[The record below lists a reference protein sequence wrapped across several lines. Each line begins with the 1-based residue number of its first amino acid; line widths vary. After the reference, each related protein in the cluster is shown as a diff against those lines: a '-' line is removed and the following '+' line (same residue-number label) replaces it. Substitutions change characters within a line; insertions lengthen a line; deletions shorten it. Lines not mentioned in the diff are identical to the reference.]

1 VRGPGFEADHV
12 VTDPVGTIDL
22 APTILEGAGL
32 EVPKWMEGQSLTSQP
47 REYVLTEN
55 DFNIM
60 TSIPMRTITTAD
72 YKLHRYLEAPFGEL
86 YDLRDDPGEIVNRY
100 DDPAYAA
107 TRSDLGALLDDV
119 MNHDV
124 RREPTVGLV
133 A

>member
-1 VRGPGFEADHV
+1 
-12 VTDPVGTIDL
+12 
-22 APTILEGAGL
+22 
-32 EVPKWMEGQSLTSQP
+32 MEGRSLAEQP

-60 TSIPMRTITTAD
+60 TSIPMRTITTGQF
-72 YKLHRYLEAPFGEL
+72 KLHRYLEAPFGEL

-100 DDPAYAA
+100 DDPAYAS

-119 MNHDV
+119 MNHEV